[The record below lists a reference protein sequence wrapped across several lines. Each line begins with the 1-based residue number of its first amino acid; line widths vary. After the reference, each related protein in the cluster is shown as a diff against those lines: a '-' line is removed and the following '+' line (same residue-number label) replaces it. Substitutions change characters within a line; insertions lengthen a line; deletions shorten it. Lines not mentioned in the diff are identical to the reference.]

1 MEKWRVSLA
10 GLLTAALL
18 AACGGGGGG
27 GGDNSGGVT
36 GPTTSPPPS
45 TPTPEVGAPTLTGNN
60 ATDGFN
66 WINYRRAQVGLTV
79 LTRNSRIDA
88 AAQGHSDYQRLN
100 NVISHEQ
107 TQGNPGFTGVR
118 LIDRLGAASYALNP
132 PYAAGEVISAT
143 TNTSGFYQAEELI
156 TAIYHRYVIFDPIFR
171 ELGADSATASGGY
184 TYFTAD
190 FAASGGYNTLG
201 RGRLVTYPVSNQTG
215 VPVNF
220 FSDTE
225 APDPVPNQNQ
235 VGYPISVHADGNGND
250 TVAVQSFSVT
260 PRGGAALATR
270 LLSYAAG
277 TNNNVR
283 NAAAIIPLAPLAAN
297 TTYDVSFSGT
307 VAGTAVTRD
316 WSFSTK

>member
-1 MEKWRVSLA
+1 MEKWRLSLA
-10 GLLTAALL
+10 GLAAAALL
-18 AACGGGGGG
+18 TACGGGGGSN
-27 GGDNSGGVT
+27 DSSGVT
-36 GPTTSPPPS
+36 GPTTT
-45 TPTPEVGAPTLTGNN
+45 TPAPTQEAGAPTLTGNN

-66 WINYRRAQVGLTV
+66 WINYRRAQVGVAV
-79 LTRNSRIDA
+79 LARNSRIDA

-107 TQGNPGFTGVR
+107 TQGNPGFTGVH
-118 LIDRLGAASYALNP
+118 LVDRLTAASYALNA

-156 TAIYHRYVIFDPIFR
+156 TAIFHRYVIFDPIFR
-171 ELGADSATASGGY
+171 EIGAGSATVSGGY

-190 FAASGGYNTLG
+190 FGASGGYNTLG
-201 RGRLVTYPVSNQTG
+201 RGRIVTYPIGNQTG

-235 VGYPISVHADGNGND
+235 VGYPISVHADSSGND
-250 TVAVQSFSVT
+250 TVAVQSFTVK
-260 PRGGAALATR
+260 PRGGAALTTR

-316 WSFSTK
+316 WSFTTK